1 MLKANPKLEKIVK
14 GILRY
19 QEPLSLHTTFR
30 LGGLA
35 DIFIIP
41 SSLEEIQEIADYA
54 DQNSIPLHVIG
65 IGSNLLMSD
74 EGLRGIVLKI
84 ASPMDDISFQDD
96 LVIAEAGAKCTRLIA
111 DSLRYQFTGL
121 SFLSGIP
128 GTIGGAVAM
137 NAGTCGKAI
146 GDILQSVWLYDRQE
160 KQNCILYS
168 NDLNFS
174 YRESLLKNNDRFIVL
189 QAKLQL
195 SCGDVNNEILMIR
208 EKLTKR
214 KESQPL
220 RFPNA
225 GCIWK
230 NPPGRS
236 TGKLIEDLGLKGFR
250 NGRARISELHANF
263 IVHQG
268 RARARE
274 VYELIELVEEK
285 VFKAYGIGLERE
297 IKLLGFG
304 F

>member
-1 MLKANPKLEKIVK
+1 MLKPNLKLEKIVK

-19 QEPLSLHTTFR
+19 REPLSLHTTFR
-30 LGGLA
+30 LGGPV

-41 SSLEEIQEIADYA
+41 SSLDEIQDIADYA
-54 DQNSIPLHVIG
+54 DQNSIPLHIIG
-65 IGSNLLMSD
+65 TGSNLLVAD

-96 LVIAEAGAKCTRLIA
+96 LAIAEAGAKCTRLIA
-111 DSLRYQFTGL
+111 DSLKHQCTGL
-121 SFLSGIP
+121 SFMSGIP
-128 GTIGGAVAM
+128 GTIGGAIAM

-168 NDLNFS
+168 SDLKFS
-174 YRESLLKNNDRFIVL
+174 YRDSLLKNNDRFIVL

-195 SCGDVNNEILMIR
+195 TFGNISDEILTIR

-230 NPPGRS
+230 NPFGYS
-236 TGKLIEDLGLKGFR
+236 TGKMIEDLGLKGFR

-268 RARARE
+268 RAKAKE
-274 VYELIELVEEK
+274 ILELIEIVEEK
-285 VFKAYGIGLERE
+285 VFKAYGICLERE
-297 IKLLGFG
+297 IKLLGFR